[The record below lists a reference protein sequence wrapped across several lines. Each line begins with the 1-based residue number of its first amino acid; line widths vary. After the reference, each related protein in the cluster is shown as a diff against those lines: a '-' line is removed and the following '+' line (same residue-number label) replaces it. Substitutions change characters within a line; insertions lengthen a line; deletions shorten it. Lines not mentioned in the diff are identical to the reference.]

1 MRQVQM
7 VSTAP
12 RPGVVL
18 VRVRGELDWDAGA
31 VLAAILRHA
40 LADPA
45 LRLLVLDCA
54 RLNFMDVT
62 CLNKI
67 LRARR
72 QARERG
78 ADFRLVRPT
87 PAVRRL
93 LALCAVEELLAVS
106 AELPTAATVLGT
118 SAAGTTRENGRAH
131 RRRPLLPG
139 PRLPTG
145 RSRHG

>member
-18 VRVRGELDWDAGA
+18 VRVRGELDWNTGA

-54 RLNFMDVT
+54 GLNFMDVT
-62 CLNKI
+62 CLNEI
-67 LRARR
+67 LRALRK
-72 QARERG
+72 AKERG
-78 ADFRLVRPT
+78 ADCRLVRPT

-93 LALCAVEELLAVS
+93 LALCHVEELLSVS
-106 AELPTAATVLGT
+106 AELPAAATAQGM
-118 SAAGTTRENGRAH
+118 SAAGLAPARDRSHH
-131 RRRPLLPG
+131 RRRLLPG
-139 PRLPTG
+139 PRLPMG
-145 RSRHG
+145 